1 MCSIFL
7 ETVSFHQAKAMTAI
21 NVNRSL
27 ITRSII
33 NSFLK
38 AIVLM
43 CLITTSGSFVGDPS
57 GPRRGLLVLKNDHR
71 FKNKMMVAATPQVV
85 QPSLVLSM
93 PTTDTAQTK
102 KMIIG
107 YHDVE
112 EEKKFNLEDRL
123 EEEEEEGDL
132 VPPFYVNITLSNDF
146 VTWEDAFLV
155 AGRPVLKNF
164 NKNILLDIE
173 DFSKPPPFAED
184 LDRIAAE
191 LFLGGERFAKWIDDF
206 VVTLVWTVHQVCSMI
221 CPPSFLNSTCNY
233 I

>member
-1 MCSIFL
+1 L

-71 FKNKMMVAATPQVV
+71 FKNKMMVAVTPQVV

-112 EEKKFNLEDRL
+112 EEKKFNLDDRL
-123 EEEEEEGDL
+123 EEEEEDL
-132 VPPFYVNITLSNDF
+132 LFVPPFYVNITLNNDF

-164 NKNILLDIE
+164 KNILLDIE
-173 DFSKPPPFAED
+173 DFSKPLPFAKD

-191 LFLGGERFAKWIDDF
+191 LFLGGERLAAKWIEDF
-206 VVTLVWTVHQVCSMI
+206 VVILVWTVHQVCIMI
-221 CPPSFLNSTCNY
+221 VLLLS
-233 I
+233 

>member
-71 FKNKMMVAATPQVV
+71 FKNKMMVAVTPQVV

-112 EEKKFNLEDRL
+112 EEKKFNLDDRL
-123 EEEEEEGDL
+123 EEEEEDL
-132 VPPFYVNITLSNDF
+132 LFVPPFYVNITLNNDF

-164 NKNILLDIE
+164 KNILLDIE
-173 DFSKPPPFAED
+173 DFSKPLPFAED

>member
-27 ITRSII
+27 IIRSII

-38 AIVLM
+38 VIVLM

-71 FKNKMMVAATPQVV
+71 FKNKMMVAVTPQVV

-112 EEKKFNLEDRL
+112 EEKKFNLDDRL
-123 EEEEEEGDL
+123 EEEEEDL
-132 VPPFYVNITLSNDF
+132 LFVPPFYVNITLNNDF

-164 NKNILLDIE
+164 KNILLDIE
-173 DFSKPPPFAED
+173 DFSKPLPFAED

>member
-1 MCSIFL
+1 
-7 ETVSFHQAKAMTAI
+7 MTAI

-71 FKNKMMVAATPQVV
+71 FKNKMMVAVTPQVV

-173 DFSKPPPFAED
+173 DFSKPLPFAED

-191 LFLGGERFAKWIDDF
+191 LFLGGERLAAKWIEDF
-206 VVTLVWTVHQVCSMI
+206 VVILVWTVHQVCIMI
-221 CPPSFLNSTCNY
+221 VLLLS
-233 I
+233 

>member
-85 QPSLVLSM
+85 QPSLVLSL

-123 EEEEEEGDL
+123 EEEEEDL
-132 VPPFYVNITLSNDF
+132 FVPPFYVNITLSNDF

-164 NKNILLDIE
+164 KNILLDIE
-173 DFSKPPPFAED
+173 DFSKPLPFAED